1 MNQLKGKV
9 AIVTGS
15 GQGVGRGIAR
25 YFAAAGA
32 KVITNNRHPMR
43 DSDIPPDL
51 SPEEKKAWLALRG
64 DAATV
69 AEEIREAGGEAQPY
83 FCDISSF
90 EETKGLVN
98 FAKETYG
105 RVDILV
111 NNAAVTRAGSLLNIT
126 EKDWDLETVV
136 KMKGAFNCM
145 KHAVPLMIEQGGGSV
160 LNCASDAWTGVG
172 NMTAYSAANAGI
184 VGLTKATAAELYRHN
199 INCNV
204 YCPQAA
210 SPGHVA
216 GFSEVL
222 RTLKSSM
229 GKAEM
234 NPELRA
240 KVDKDHGD
248 AYNLGPFLAF
258 LCTDAGKKISGAVF
272 SVKASGKVELYSEP
286 LIMNIIQKDDGLW
299 TQEELEKAAEELMQ
313 GYTYEA
319 IQDRY

>member
-43 DSDIPPDL
+43 DSDIPQDL

-184 VGLTKATAAELYRHN
+184 VGLTKATAAELYRLG

-234 NPELRA
+234 DPELRA

-248 AYNLGPFLAF
+248 AYNLGPFLAY
-258 LCTDAGKKISGAVF
+258 LCTEQGKHISGAVF

-286 LIMNIIQKDDGLW
+286 LIMNRIQKDGLW
-299 TQEELEKAAEELMQ
+299 TQEEFEKAAEELMQ

-319 IQDRY
+319 IRDQY

>member
-1 MNQLKGKV
+1 MKELAGKV
-9 AIVTGS
+9 AVVTGS

-32 KVITNNRHPMR
+32 RVVTNNRRPMKP
-43 DSDIPPDL
+43 SDVPQDL
-51 SPEEKKAWLALRG
+51 SPEERKAWLALRG

-69 AEEIREAGGEAQPY
+69 AEEIREAGGEAQPF
-83 FCDISSF
+83 FCDISSYK
-90 EETKGLVN
+90 EAGELIA
-98 FAKETYG
+98 FAKKTFG
-105 RVDILV
+105 RVDILI

-126 EKDWDLETVV
+126 EEDWDKETVV

-145 KHAVPLMIEQGGGSV
+145 KHAVPLMVEQGGGSV

-172 NMTAYSAANAGI
+172 DMAAYSAANAGI
-184 VGLTKATAAELYRHN
+184 VGLTKATAAELYRHH

-222 RTLKSSM
+222 RTLQSAI

-234 NPELRA
+234 DPSLRA
-240 KVDKDHGD
+240 EVDKDHGD
-248 AYNLGPFLAF
+248 AYNLGPFLAY
-258 LCTDAGKKISGAVF
+258 LCTEQGKHISGAVF
-272 SVKASGKVELYSEP
+272 SVKASGKVELYSDP
-286 LIMNIIQKDDGLW
+286 LILSRIQKDDGLW
-299 TQEELEKAAEELMQ
+299 TQEELENAVKDLMKDYTFAALKDQ
-313 GYTYEA
+313 Y
-319 IQDRY
+319 